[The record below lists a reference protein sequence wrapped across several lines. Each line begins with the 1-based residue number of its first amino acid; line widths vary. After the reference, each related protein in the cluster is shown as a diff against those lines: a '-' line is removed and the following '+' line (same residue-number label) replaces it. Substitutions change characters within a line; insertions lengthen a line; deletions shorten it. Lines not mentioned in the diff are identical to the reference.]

1 MQQSKR
7 PVVLITGSAKR
18 TGLIMAEEF
27 AKRGYD
33 IALHHR
39 SSPAEAVRACAALAT
54 RGARAIAYESNL
66 TQHHAVEQLV
76 AAVFADFG
84 TLDVLVNNASVFI
97 QDKLADFDIRDLDD
111 AWNVNCRAP
120 LLLTRA
126 FYDRAK
132 SAGTTGVVV
141 NVIDQKV
148 KDNFHP
154 DHFSYTVA
162 KTALGNLTDM
172 LAVSCIPVLRVNAVY
187 PGLML
192 PSDDQTQA
200 DFEHAAKL
208 SSPLGFAASPAD
220 MAAAIIELTQARYN
234 GAEIV
239 VDAGQNLI
247 RVEQDV
253 IYKYRAE

>member
-1 MQQSKR
+1 MQNTKK
-7 PVVLITGSAKR
+7 PVVLITGSVKR
-18 TGLIMAEEF
+18 TGLAVAETF
-27 AKRGYD
+27 ARRGFD

-39 SSPAEAVRACAALAT
+39 SSPAAAVQACAVLASH
-54 RGARAIAYESNL
+54 GVRAIAYECNL
-66 TQHHAVEQLV
+66 TQHEAVDRLIASV
-76 AAVFADFG
+76 YHDFG
-84 TLDVLVNNASVFI
+84 CLDVLVNNASVFI

-126 FYDRAK
+126 FHDRAK
-132 SAGTTGVVV
+132 AAGTTGVVV

-162 KTALGNLTDM
+162 KTALGNLTAM
-172 LAVSCIPVLRVNAVY
+172 LAVSCSPVLRVNAVY

-200 DFEHAAKL
+200 DFEHAARR
-208 SSPLGFAASPAD
+208 SSPLGHAASPVD
-220 MAAAIIELTQARYN
+220 MAEAIIELTQARYN